1 MALLVPAI
9 GEVESLR
16 YLIGANNHVP
26 DLQDTS
32 PRNLVLKLYS
42 SNTTPADTDEPSR
55 QKYYEPYAGGPDA
68 ALCGYGTAPVTGY
81 PAIVNNRTD
90 QDYTANYGILL
101 NGSRW
106 TLKRTGTSGTTVTAS
121 YPEQTF
127 TFSGDAA
134 ANTNADYIYGYCLA
148 RANNMPVELLGVQNA
163 ATIGVGT
170 AIEKGDVTGQL
181 GNSFITINS
190 GGVADVTV
198 GMAMTHLAI
207 SGNTVGIATTSK
219 VSGVDIATGTVFL
232 DSPLL
237 ANILVATGSTVRFDI
252 SKIST
257 AVDHGLQ
264 NGDVI
269 YIEGNQSGTTTGAN
283 LGITSETYTV
293 HSVNGNREFFTTPA
307 MHGTGTGTLLNSV
320 FYAERFTNGPYRI
333 QNPGDEIKVTLNVTL
348 E

>member
-16 YLIGANNHVP
+16 YLIGSNNHVP

-32 PRNLVLKLYS
+32 PRNLILKLYS
-42 SNTTPADTDEPSR
+42 SNTVPADGDEPSR
-55 QKYYEPYAGGPDA
+55 TRYYEPYAGGPDA

-81 PAIVNNRTD
+81 PSCVNNRND
-90 QDYTANYGILL
+90 QDYTNNYGILL

-106 TLKRTGTSGTTVTAS
+106 TFKRTGVAGTVVTAS

-134 ANTNADYIYGYCLA
+134 ANTNADYIYGYYLA
-148 RANNMPVELLGVQNA
+148 RANNMPVALLGVQDA

-170 AIEKGDVTGQL
+170 AVVKGDVTGQL
-181 GNSFITINS
+181 GNPYITINS
-190 GGVADVTV
+190 GGVADITV

-207 SGNTVGIATTSK
+207 AGNDVGIATTSK
-219 VSGVDIATGTVFL
+219 VAGVDVATNRVYL

-237 ANILVATGSTVRFDI
+237 ANILVATGSTVRFDF
-252 SKIST
+252 SKVST

-264 NGDVI
+264 PGDVI
-269 YIEGNQSGTTTGAN
+269 FIEGNESSTTTGAN
-283 LGITSETYTV
+283 WGITSSTYTV
-293 HSVNGNREFFTTPA
+293 HSINGNREFFTTPS